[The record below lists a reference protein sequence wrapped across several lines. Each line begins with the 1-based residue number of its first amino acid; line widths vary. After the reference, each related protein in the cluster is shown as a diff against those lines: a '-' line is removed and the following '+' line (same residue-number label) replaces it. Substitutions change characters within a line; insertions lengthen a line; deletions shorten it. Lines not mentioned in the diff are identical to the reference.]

1 MDRAAAGARQRICLG
16 AVLQRVGLLGLGWC
30 KAASARPSFLPRP
43 CLDHSCAS
51 HTSMGDAQAY
61 HELRAQVGAA
71 IDDVGRFLGSLVEGP
86 GAGHSAPAH
95 QLCIDKDIQKFFTSY
110 YNLRTKH
117 ADEHLNVAVLA
128 LTKSGA
134 RLANA
139 CCTMLSG
146 IRWASMTTSH
156 AKVASEAGGEGPS
169 GGCWPA

>member
-1 MDRAAAGARQRICLG
+1 
-16 AVLQRVGLLGLGWC
+16 
-30 KAASARPSFLPRP
+30 
-43 CLDHSCAS
+43 
-51 HTSMGDAQAY
+51 MGDAQAY
-61 HELRAQVGAA
+61 HELRAHVGAA

-139 CCTMLSG
+139 CRAMLSG

-156 AKVASEAGGEGPS
+156 AKVASEAGGVGPG
-169 GGCWPA
+169 GGCWPAR